1 MGEKDI
7 STKMLEEYRDVFA
20 DIVNTLLFDGRRKVA
35 VDSLMEVPGQRTQFK
50 ADDSKLHEQERD
62 ISKWWTQRNMMLSLI
77 GLENQAKVDPDMPM
91 RCISYDGASYKS
103 QLLADEKKD
112 KEAEKAAK
120 KESKNKAGEALGEEA
135 EKETGK
141 TLDEEA
147 EKESQKHVRYPVI
160 TLVLYFGKPRWTGPT
175 TLSGMFEVEDD
186 LQPYF
191 SDYRINVFE
200 IAHLPDEKIQQFT
213 SDFRIVAEWCAKRAQ
228 TPN

>member
-120 KESKNKAGEALGEEA
+120 KNRRIKPVKLWA
-135 EKETGK
+135 KKRRKKPGK
-141 TLDEEA
+141 L
-147 EKESQKHVRYPVI
+147 
-160 TLVLYFGKPRWTGPT
+160 
-175 TLSGMFEVEDD
+175 
-186 LQPYF
+186 
-191 SDYRINVFE
+191 
-200 IAHLPDEKIQQFT
+200 
-213 SDFRIVAEWCAKRAQ
+213 
-228 TPN
+228 